1 MNIATKI
8 IKSRENLTT
17 ILDEVDFDT
26 STIQKLSEVEI
37 KKMLDKT
44 VDLSEISALASGCCH
59 FTVKHK
65 ILDSFKLNIFY
76 VSLDPE
82 SSRLTKS
89 FSNKVINLYLNN
101 VVEKNSSCLLILNEK
116 ITETIQKIM
125 DDINIKL
132 NSSREDISQ
141 LQSEM
146 KSKKY
151 LVNTNY
157 FRRCW
162 LLNLDHIT
170 VNLKKHRLVSPH
182 KPIKDENEIKKILE
196 KCNCKKLNLP
206 VISRH
211 DIMSNYTLASP
222 GDIMVIQRTSKT
234 TGDYP
239 FYRLVK

>member
-1 MNIATKI
+1 MDIATKI
-8 IKSRENLTT
+8 IKTRENLTT
-17 ILDEVDFDT
+17 ILDELDFDT
-26 STIQKLSEVEI
+26 TTIQKLSEVEI
-37 KKMLDKT
+37 KKMLEKK
-44 VDLSEISALASGCCH
+44 VDVSEISSLESGSCH
-59 FTVKHK
+59 FTIKHK
-65 ILDSFKLNIFY
+65 FLDSFKLNILY

-89 FSNKVINLYLNN
+89 FSNKIINLYLNEI
-101 VVEKNSSCLLILNEK
+101 VEKNSSCLLILNEK

-132 NSSREDISQ
+132 DSSREDISQ

-151 LVNTNY
+151 FVNTNY

-170 VNLKKHRLVSPH
+170 VNLKNHRLVSPH
-182 KPIKDENEIKKILE
+182 KPIKDEEEIKKILE
-196 KCNCKKLNLP
+196 KCNCKKFNLP

>member
-1 MNIATKI
+1 MDISTKI
-8 IKSRENLTT
+8 IKTRENLTT
-17 ILDEVDFDT
+17 ILDEIDFDT
-26 STIQKLSEVEI
+26 TTIQKLSEVEI
-37 KKMLDKT
+37 KKMIDKK
-44 VDLSEISALASGCCH
+44 VDVSEISALESGCCH

-65 ILDSFKLNIFY
+65 YLDSFKLNIFY
-76 VSLDPE
+76 VNLNE

-89 FSNKVINLYLNN
+89 FSNKVINLYLNDL
-101 VVEKNSSCLLILNEK
+101 VEKNSSSLFILNEK
-116 ITETIQKIM
+116 ITETIQKII
-125 DDINIKL
+125 DDVNIKL
-132 NSSREDISQ
+132 DSSREDISQ

-151 LVNTNY
+151 FVNPNY

-170 VNLKKHRLVSPH
+170 VNLKKHRLVSHH

-196 KCNCKKLNLP
+196 KCNCKKFNLP

-234 TGDYP
+234 SGDYP